1 MTVILGQDDEWLPK
15 WPLYQND
22 RSFVQNDHYFSFLNN
37 GHFWHTKMTINSKK
51 LWANW
56 PLFQTKMTVIQI
68 KITVICWTEI
78 HGHFGRK
85 TVQNNHYLYQN
96 DHDIYKRNWRSFWSY
111 SDVGDIVMLVTIFGY
126 FDETS
131 LLATCESVTNII
143 CQNVVVTDL

>member
-51 LWANW
+51 LWANHNSKIDRYFKPKW
-56 PLFQTKMTVIQI
+56 PLFQPKLSLYVGWKLTFILVET
-68 KITVICWTEI
+68 
-78 HGHFGRK
+78 
-85 TVQNNHYLYQN
+85 TVQNDRYLYQN
-96 DHDIYKRNWRSFWSY
+96 EHDICERTWRSFWGY
-111 SDVGDIVMLVTIFGY
+111 SNVGDIVLLVTIFRF

-131 LLATCESVTNII
+131 MLATC
-143 CQNVVVTDL
+143 